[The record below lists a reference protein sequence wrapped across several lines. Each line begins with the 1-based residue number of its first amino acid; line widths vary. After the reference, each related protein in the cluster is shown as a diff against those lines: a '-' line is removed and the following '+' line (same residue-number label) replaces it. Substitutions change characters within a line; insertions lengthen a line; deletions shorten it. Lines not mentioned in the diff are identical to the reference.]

1 MKEYSLLRKLKK
13 DGVIDS
19 KFENQL
25 SKISLE
31 DLISL
36 KLEVAAKAVRGK
48 LYGFPI
54 YFALPEISKE
64 AAIKWAVSISDTKTN
79 AARILGISLARFN
92 SLYKKLEIDKIFE
105 KKT

>member
-1 MKEYSLLRKLKK
+1 MKEYSLLRKYKK
-13 DGVIDS
+13 EGVIDS
-19 KFENQL
+19 RFETQL

-48 LYGFPI
+48 MSGFPI

-64 AAIKWAVSISDTKTN
+64 AAFKWAVSVCDTKTN
-79 AARILGISLARFN
+79 AARLLGISLARFN
-92 SLYKKLEIDKIFE
+92 KIYKKLNIEKLFE
-105 KKT
+105 KIT